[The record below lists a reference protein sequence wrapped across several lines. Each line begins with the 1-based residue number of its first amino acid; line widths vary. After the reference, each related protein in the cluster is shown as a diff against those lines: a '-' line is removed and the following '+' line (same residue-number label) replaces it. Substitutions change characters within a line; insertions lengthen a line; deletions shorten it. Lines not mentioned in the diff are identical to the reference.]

1 MNTINNV
8 IYYEIG
14 DWVFFIGTNHDLVTP
29 TWQPG
34 LILKIDEI
42 SADGTM
48 LTFKDKRLF
57 PTCHESSTTFSN
69 SVNQFRPATQGEIDV
84 VLKQL
89 NPTIMLGKYEVLFG
103 IEGHAS
109 NTYCDE
115 RGSKNSKYDRID
127 VGCVSVTERQFRK
140 IGKKAGWID

>member
-14 DWVFFIGTNHDLVTP
+14 DWVYFRGTNHRLSTHV
-29 TWQPG
+29 WQPG
-34 LILKIDEI
+34 LVLKIDEI
-42 SADGTM
+42 SAYGT

-57 PTCHESSTTFSN
+57 PTCHDGSTTFSN
-69 SVNQFRPATQGEIDV
+69 YVDQFRPATQDEIDV
-84 VLKQL
+84 ALKQL
-89 NPTIMLGKYEVLFG
+89 YPTIMLGKYEVLFG
-103 IEGHAS
+103 IDGTAS

-115 RGSKNSKYDRID
+115 HGSKNSKYDRID
-127 VGCVSVTERQFRK
+127 VGCVSVTERQFIR